1 MFRTTTFLA
10 VFVALIASAQA
21 LPKNV
26 DCANYAAKSYCDSIN
41 ALATDET
48 TGKAMCPLAGDD
60 LSTTCSW
67 DSIEGVCRSS
77 SKADVDPTT
86 WMTADQK
93 ACGGSGKDTE
103 ATCLPTTACTWIKT
117 SDSAGRCM
125 QNADAAIATL
135 TGTTGATPI
144 MIEFARLDFITTTCK
159 PLYKDAATCNANPLC
174 TYRAV
179 EKTCD
184 ASVNFHIANL
194 NSAGCTTQAEAMA
207 TKRKTTVAAAT
218 AATGVSG
225 AASFSSGAVILSALV
240 AALALVA

>member
-21 LPKNV
+21 LPTGV
-26 DCANYAAKSYCDSIN
+26 TCANYAAASYCDSIN
-41 ALATDET
+41 AVATDAS
-48 TGKAMCPLAGDD
+48 TGSAMCPLASDD

-67 DSIEGVCRSS
+67 YSGDGTCSS
-77 SKADVDPTT
+77 SSAADLDSAT
-86 WMTADQK
+86 WMTTEQQT
-93 ACGGSGKDTE
+93 CGGSGKTTE
-103 ATCLPTTACTWIKT
+103 ATCLPTTTCTWIKT
-117 SDSAGRCM
+117 GDNSGQCG

-135 TGTTGATPI
+135 TGTSGATTI
-144 MIEFARLDFITTTCK
+144 MIEFAKYNFVTQTCK

-179 EKTCD
+179 EMTCD

-194 NSAGCTTQAEAMA
+194 ADAGCTTEAEAVA
-207 TKRKTTVAAAT
+207 TSYDTTVAASQ
-218 AATGVSG
+218 AAVASG
-225 AASFSSGAVILSALV
+225 AAGFSAGAVILSALV